1 MVSRPPYPEAPV
13 EMPGPSDVPHV
24 SPSGEIKHPDRGIPL
39 QIAMAWVARLV
50 RSVLPRER
58 GEAPT
63 ETDA

>member
-1 MVSRPPYPEAPV
+1 
-13 EMPGPSDVPHV
+13 MPGPSDVPHV